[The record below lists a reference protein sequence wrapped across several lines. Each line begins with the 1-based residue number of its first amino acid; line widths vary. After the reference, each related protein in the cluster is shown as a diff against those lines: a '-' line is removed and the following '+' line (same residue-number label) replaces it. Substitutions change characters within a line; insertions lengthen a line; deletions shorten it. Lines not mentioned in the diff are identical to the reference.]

1 MLQNKKSRSTG
12 KSKIALLVLMIFA
25 VFTVSTFGN
34 DLPTTTE
41 LKNREGVV
49 KSLLM
54 GIKSDNYGLRTS
66 AAYMV
71 GELKISE
78 AVIPLLRMLRD
89 ESSEE
94 ARIMAAV
101 ALFKIA
107 DARGIY
113 AIKQAIRF
121 DDSLRVSKMCEK
133 IYNCYY
139 YEKNSHELV
148 LTAAGF

>member
-1 MLQNKKSRSTG
+1 MLQNTKSRLQG
-12 KSKIALLVLMIFA
+12 RSKIALLVLMIF
-25 VFTVSTFGN
+25 TVSTFGN
-34 DLPTTTE
+34 NLPTTSE
-41 LKNREGVV
+41 LRNREAVV

-78 AVIPLLRMLRD
+78 AVIPLLRMLRN
-89 ESSEE
+89 EKSEE

-113 AIKQAIRF
+113 AIKQSIRF
-121 DDSLRVSKMCEK
+121 DDSPRVSKMCEK
-133 IYNCYY
+133 IYSCYCN
-139 YEKNSHELV
+139 EKNTQELL